1 MRTTPEVTERTTA
14 LSSTEAA
21 ILGLLT
27 FGEKSGYD
35 LHRLV
40 ERSVGFFW
48 RPARS
53 QIYAVLPRL
62 VDRGFARR
70 RDIVQDLR
78 PDKQLYRITPSGRV
92 ALREW
97 LARPYDWGAPQ
108 DPFQL
113 RLFFSGAGAPED
125 AVALIEGARDRARAH
140 VERLNTIERESLSP
154 PPDYDFFPHLSL
166 KLGRK
171 RTLAFIEWADE
182 ALREIRRK
190 Q

>member
-1 MRTTPEVTERTTA
+1 MRTTPELTERTTA
-14 LSSTEAA
+14 LSSTEVA

-70 RDIVQDLR
+70 RDVVQEQR
-78 PDKQLYRITPSGRV
+78 PDKQLYRITSAGRE

-97 LARPYDWGAPQ
+97 LAQPFEWGAPQ

-113 RLFFSGAGAPED
+113 RLFFSGAGNPED
-125 AVALIEGARDRARAH
+125 AVTLIESAREHVRAH
-140 VERLNTIERESLSP
+140 VERLNTIEREGLSP
-154 PPDYDFFPHLSL
+154 PPEEEFFPHLSL

-171 RTLAFIEWADE
+171 RALAFLEWADE
-182 ALREIRRK
+182 ALQEIRRK

>member
-1 MRTTPEVTERTTA
+1 VGTTAEITQRTTA
-14 LSSTEAA
+14 LSSTEVA

-70 RDIVQDLR
+70 RDVVQELR
-78 PDKQLYRITPSGRV
+78 PDKQLYRITPAGRT

-97 LARPYDWGAPQ
+97 LKQSFEWGAPQ

-113 RLFFSGAGAPED
+113 RLFFAGAGEPED
-125 AVALIEGARDRARAH
+125 AVALIDGARERARAH
-140 VERLNTIERESLSP
+140 VERLNAIEREGLSP
-154 PPDYDFFPHLSL
+154 PAEEDFFPHLSL

-171 RTLAFIEWADE
+171 RTLAFVEWADE

-190 Q
+190 K

>member
-1 MRTTPEVTERTTA
+1 VRSTAELTERATA
-14 LSSTEAA
+14 LSSTEVA

-27 FGEKSGYD
+27 FGERSGYD

-62 VDRGFARR
+62 VERGFARR
-70 RDIVQDLR
+70 RDVVQEQR
-78 PDKQLYRITPSGRV
+78 PDKQLYRITSAGRA
-92 ALREW
+92 ALGEW
-97 LARPYDWGAPQ
+97 LAQPFEWGAPQ

-113 RLFFSGAGAPED
+113 RLFFAGAGDPED
-125 AVALIEGARDRARAH
+125 AVSLIEEARERARAH
-140 VERLNTIERESLSP
+140 VERLNAIERERLSP
-154 PPDYDFFPHLSL
+154 PSEEDFFPHLSL

-171 RTLAFIEWADE
+171 RTLAFVEWADE
-182 ALREIRRK
+182 ALRELRRRR
-190 Q
+190 